1 MIKPFDVETELAEFN
16 LDRMHPTGKTNLM
29 KVAELMGRLDTD
41 GWMDY
46 IDNGSLDLKAM
57 ATELE
62 MARSS
67 FYQNEHI
74 KRYVLS
80 KAEALLVQG
89 LIVELPYQTREK
101 PARGDGSAIGRYSV
115 TDKEIR
121 EKNAEIKRLQLQVA
135 ELSANLDGLKAE
147 LRLAKN
153 ELEKSDIRSHHLA
166 QFGRCPR

>member
-1 MIKPFDVETELAEFN
+1 MTNRFDVEAELAAFN
-16 LDRMHPTGKTNLM
+16 LDRMHPTGKANLV
-29 KVAELMGRLDTD
+29 KVAELMGTLDAQA
-41 GWMDY
+41 WMDY

-57 ATELE
+57 ATELDI
-62 MARSS
+62 ARSS
-67 FYQNEHI
+67 LYQNEHI

-89 LIVELPYQTREK
+89 LIVELPYQPREK
-101 PARGDGSAIGRYSV
+101 RANGDGGAIGRYSV

-121 EKNAEIKRLQLQVA
+121 EKNAEIKRLQIQVA

-147 LRLAKN
+147 LRVAKN
-153 ELEKSDIRSHHLA
+153 ELKKSDIRSHHLA

>member
-1 MIKPFDVETELAEFN
+1 MTEQFDVETELAGFN
-16 LDRMHPTGKTNLM
+16 LDRMHPTGKANLI
-29 KVAELMGRLDTD
+29 KVAGLMGTLDAD
-41 GWMDY
+41 AWMDY
-46 IDNGSLDLKAM
+46 IENGSIDLSAM
-57 ATELE
+57 AIELE

-80 KAEALLVQG
+80 KAESLMMQG

-101 PARGDGSAIGRYSV
+101 SHQGCGGASEHYSA

-135 ELSANLDGLKAE
+135 ELSANLDGLKSE
-147 LRLAKN
+147 LQAAKR
-153 ELEKSDIRSHHLA
+153 ELEKADIRSHHLA
-166 QFGRCPR
+166 QLGRYPR

>member
-1 MIKPFDVETELAEFN
+1 MSKPFDIDIELAAFN
-16 LDRMHPTGKTNLM
+16 LDRMHPTGKANLI
-29 KVAELMGRLDTD
+29 KVAELMGMMDVDSLS
-41 GWMDY
+41 DY

-80 KAEALLVQG
+80 KAEALIVQG

-101 PARGDGSAIGRYSV
+101 RTHGTEKAIQRNSV
-115 TDKEIR
+115 TDKEIQ
-121 EKNAEIKRLQLQVA
+121 EKNAVIKRLQLQVV
-135 ELSANLDGLKAE
+135 ELSAKLDGLKLE
-147 LRLAKN
+147 LHLAKN

-166 QFGRCPR
+166 QFGRFPR

>member
-1 MIKPFDVETELAEFN
+1 MIKRFDVEVELAAFN
-16 LDRMHPTGKTNLM
+16 LDRMHPTGKTNLI
-29 KVAELMGRLDTD
+29 KVAELMGRLDSD
-41 GWMDY
+41 GWTDY
-46 IDNGSLDLKAM
+46 IDNGNLDLKAM

-62 MARSS
+62 IARSS
-67 FYQNEHI
+67 LYQNEHI

-80 KAEALLVQG
+80 KAEALVVQG
-89 LIVELPYQTREK
+89 LIVELPYQTRDK
-101 PARGDGSAIGRYSV
+101 SAHGNSSATERYSV

-147 LRLAKN
+147 LRVAQN
-153 ELEKSDIRSHHLA
+153 ELKKSDIRFRHLA